1 MSGRWTR
8 PSPSTTRCAT
18 RRGGVY
24 DFTTTLAP
32 LTELPPFFRVT
43 MDAMSKRQEWT
54 DRMLG
59 LIGGVVEDHEIYAPD
74 ALERLYDDAG
84 VPQDQRIYDP
94 AG

>member
-1 MSGRWTR
+1 
-8 PSPSTTRCAT
+8 
-18 RRGGVY
+18 
-24 DFTTTLAP
+24 
-32 LTELPPFFRVT
+32 
-43 MDAMSKRQEWT
+43 MSKSQEWT
-54 DRMLG
+54 DGMLG